1 MTARTALLQRYV
13 ARPASVIAALR
24 LAARAVLAWRE
35 RAVQR
40 RELAELPEYMLR
52 DIGLTRDQALVEA
65 AKPFWVK

>member
-1 MTARTALLQRYV
+1 MTARTALLHRYV

>member
-1 MTARTALLQRYV
+1 MTARTALLQRSA
-13 ARPASVIAALR
+13 ARPASVLAALR
-24 LAARAVLAWRE
+24 LAACAVLAWRE

-65 AKPFWVK
+65 GKPFWVE